1 MNHKFKI
8 MSIVEP
14 HFIEREML
22 KDITEENMKA
32 YMSHGVWALF
42 GRKKEQ
48 LWTCLQVGQSGNIGS
63 EIISDVECL
72 SGKRAVREDEEYSY
86 INQFGNVV
94 EGYGYYVY
102 LTPREQIYKKIG
114 EEYNDF
120 VFVCICCGENYKDNK
135 KSIEKYAA
143 WKLRA
148 LFWRNGRPF
157 KKVREDVE
165 EPEDIDKIDSGVKE
179 SIDKMV
185 DWYKKQQK

>member
-8 MSIVEP
+8 TSILP
-14 HFIEREML
+14 HHFIEIDEL
-22 KDITEENMKA
+22 QDITDESIKG
-32 YMSHGVWALF
+32 YMSHGVWVLF
-42 GRKKEQ
+42 GRKEEQ
-48 LWTCLQVGQSGNIGS
+48 LWICLQVGQSYNIGS
-63 EIISDVECL
+63 EIVSDVKCL
-72 SGKRAVREDEEYSY
+72 SGEIEVRKEEY
-86 INQFGNVV
+86 INQFGNIVK
-94 EGYGYYVY
+94 GYEYYVY

-120 VFVCICCGENYKDNK
+120 VFACICCGENYKDNK
-135 KSIEKYAA
+135 KAIEKYAA

-157 KKVREDVE
+157 KKVPENVE
-165 EPEDIDKIDSGVKE
+165 EPEDIDKIDFGVKE